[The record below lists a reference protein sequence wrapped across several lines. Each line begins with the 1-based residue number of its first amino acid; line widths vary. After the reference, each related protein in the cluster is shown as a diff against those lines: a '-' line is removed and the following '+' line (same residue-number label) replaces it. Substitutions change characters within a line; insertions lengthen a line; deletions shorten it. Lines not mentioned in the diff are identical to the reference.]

1 MIKKINFVGEITF
14 MRIHIFHM
22 KQILIK
28 NAMTNPSDKEGKCD
42 ILITDGIISKI
53 STQIKSPSGCEV
65 IEASGLTV
73 IPGLVDVHVHL
84 REPGFSYKETI
95 ATGTQAAA
103 AGGFTTVCAMP
114 NLNPAPDSLPHLKK
128 QLDMIKQQACIE
140 VLPYATITHGRK
152 GCELVDYKE
161 LSPFVA
167 GFSDDGSG
175 VQDDD
180 VMLRAMEG
188 VMQTGKVLAAHC
200 EVNDLLRG
208 GYIHDG
214 EYAAAHGHKGICSE
228 SEWREIQRD
237 IELAER
243 TGCRLHICHISTAES
258 VDLIRRGKARGV
270 KVTCET
276 APHYLVFCDEDMQED
291 GRFKMNPPLRSAAD
305 KEALIAGVADGTI
318 DVIATDHAPHSEEEK
333 SRELAKSAMGVVGL
347 ETSLAAI
354 HTHLVKPGV
363 ISFERMLELMATTPR
378 EIFGIQGGLKEGD
391 RADLALVNFDAQFVV
406 DSADFLSK
414 GKSSPFTGTKLQGK
428 VVTTI
433 AGGKIVYASGSRKS
447 ATERHKEHNFTVVSN
462 DRVTIKTWRMVLK
475 GDTSEFTAPGQFVE
489 VAVPGKYL
497 RRPISVCECMNGE
510 LTLLY
515 DVVGE
520 GTEAMSQMQPGTVVN
535 ILTGLGNGFNVKS
548 NLTAPLL
555 IGGGIGTAP
564 LLQLARELSDRC
576 IFGTVALGFSS
587 KQDILLE
594 KEFTKLGHKVVVS
607 TVDGSYGTKGFVT
620 DAIRENNVNF
630 DYFYACGPLPMLR
643 AVCEGL
649 DKPGEISLEARMACG
664 FGICMCCAMETKNGM
679 KGICK
684 AGPVFPKDE
693 IIWK

>member
-1 MIKKINFVGEITF
+1 M
-14 MRIHIFHM
+14 
-22 KQILIK
+22 L
-28 NAMTNPSDKEGKCD
+28 NPSDTEGRYD
-42 ILITDGIISKI
+42 ILITDGIISRI
-53 STQIKSPSGCEV
+53 ASEIKSPSGCEV

-95 ATGTQAAA
+95 PTGTAAAA

-114 NLNPAPDSLPHLKK
+114 NLNPAPDSLLHLKEEQK
-128 QLDMIKQQACIE
+128 LIKKGACIE
-140 VLPYATITHGRK
+140 VLPYATITKGRSGK
-152 GCELVDYKE
+152 EPVDFKA
-161 LSPFVA
+161 LAPFIA

-175 VQDDD
+175 VQDDE
-180 VMLRAMEG
+180 VMLKAMEG
-188 VMQTGKVLAAHC
+188 ISLTGKVLAAHC
-200 EVNDLLRG
+200 EVNSLLNG

-214 EYAAAHGHKGICSE
+214 EYAAAHGHKGISSE

-237 IELAER
+237 IDIAER

-276 APHYLVFCDEDMQED
+276 APHYLIFSEEDLKDE
-291 GRFKMNPPLRSAAD
+291 GRFKMNPPLRSLRD

-318 DVIATDHAPHSEEEK
+318 DIIATDHAPHSEDEK
-333 SRELAKSAMGVVGL
+333 SRGLAKSAMGIVGL

-354 HTHLVKPGV
+354 YTYLVKPGI
-363 ISFERMLELMATTPR
+363 ISFERMLELMADAPR
-378 EIFGIQGGLKEGD
+378 KIFEIRGGLKEGA
-391 RADLALVNFDAQFVV
+391 RADIALVNFDKQFIV
-406 DSADFLSK
+406 DTKDFLSK
-414 GKSSPFTGTKLQGK
+414 GRSTPFAGLKLQGK
-428 VVTTI
+428 VITTI
-433 AGGKIVYASGSRKS
+433 AGGKIVYTASQRTAGK
-447 ATERHKEHNFTVVSN
+447 ERHKEHNFTVMSN
-462 DRVTIKTWRMVLK
+462 ERVTLKTWRMMLK
-475 GDTSEFTAPGQFVE
+475 GDTSDFKAPGQFVE

-497 RRPISVCECMNGE
+497 RRPISVCDCENGM

-520 GTEAMSQMQPGTVVN
+520 GTAVMAEMQAGTSVN
-535 ILTGLGNGFNVKS
+535 LLTGLGNGFNVKS
-548 NLTAPLL
+548 ELNAPLL

-576 IFGTVALGFSS
+576 IFGTVALGFNA

-594 KEFTKLGHKVVVS
+594 EEFRKMGHRVVIS

-620 DAIRENNVNF
+620 DAIRENNIDY

-643 AVCEGL
+643 AVCQGL

-679 KGICK
+679 KGVCK
-684 AGPVFPKDE
+684 SGPVFPKDE